1 MDVVPVIVT
10 HVEKLSDDNCIVP
23 VQSVLVEFTVNEE
36 ASIKSENVM
45 AIELLSEIPVLP
57 SVGEVDETVGAVVSS
72 LSAYDSK
79 LGIVADM
86 PRLL

>member
-1 MDVVPVIVT
+1 MSLLPILLHPDPRLK
-10 HVEKLSDDNCIVP
+10 KLFVP